1 MGHAS
6 ISSGQPSTP
15 AALDTHPHLG
25 QPPTTCLQLGTAGSL
40 FPPMPPVCLHPPSFL
55 LGVRFSKPLVT
66 KIFFLCWGCRSA
78 CQKQHPAAFPSD
90 PLAKREYLMVPHFR
104 EGWSTDASGK
114 WTQGAIP
121 TLSPK
126 LSCSELQALQT
137 RGSKGCSE
145 MAMQALNY
153 TSQ

>member
-1 MGHAS
+1 MGHTS
-6 ISSGQPSTP
+6 ISSGQPRTP
-15 AALDTHPHLG
+15 AALDTHPHLE
-25 QPPTTCLQLGTAGSL
+25 QPPTTCLQLGTARSL

-55 LGVRFSKPLVT
+55 LGVRFGKPLVT
-66 KIFFLCWGCRSA
+66 KIFFLCWGRRSA
-78 CQKQHPAAFPSD
+78 CQKRRPAALPSD

-104 EGWSTDASGK
+104 EGWSTDTSSK
-114 WTQGAIP
+114 W

-126 LSCSELQALQT
+126 LSCSEPLQT